1 MTARPDPAALR
12 TELAALLRE
21 HDPHRP
27 LDSLE
32 SVVIGSYLTNRALA
46 PALPADLPTTIEGWV
61 TWVARHSVSS

>member
-12 TELAALLRE
+12 TELAALLQE
-21 HDPHRP
+21 DDPHRR

-46 PALPADLPTTIEGWV
+46 PALPVRPPTTIEGWV
-61 TWVARHSVSS
+61 TWVARHSAIS